1 MAEVVINDK
10 VKTHEEG
17 NHTYIGKYKGKD
29 FKVSMVDVNDD
40 RELVYTEGK
49 DNFTDEDKD
58 VIFEQLDD
66 MSYVDTLEEAGD
78 DKVYVEDNY
87 ETWFAFKFEAYGSY
101 GEHKFI
107 VEEYS
112 DDNGGDATFLE
123 GEENFNDEEKELIY
137 EAVNEYM

>member
-1 MAEVVINDK
+1 MQD
-10 VKTHEEG
+10 
-17 NHTYIGKYKGKD
+17 
-29 FKVSMVDVNDD
+29 MNDD
-40 RELVYTEGK
+40 RELAYMEGEE
-49 DNFTDEDKD
+49 NFTDEDKD

-66 MSYVDTLEEAGD
+66 MTYVDSIEEAGN
-78 DKVYVEDNY
+78 DKVYIENNY

-112 DDNGGDATFLE
+112 DEHGGDATFVE
-123 GEENFNDEEKELIY
+123 GEDKFSEEEQELIY

>member
-17 NHTYIGKYKGKD
+17 NHRYNGSYKGKE
-29 FKVSMVDVNDD
+29 FKTSMEDMNDD
-40 RELVYTEGK
+40 RKLVYIEGEE
-49 DNFTDEDKD
+49 NFSDGDKK

-66 MSYVDTLEEAGD
+66 MTYIRPDEKGD
-78 DKVYVEDNY
+78 ENSVIVEKDW
-87 ETWFAFKFEAYGSY
+87 ESWFAFKFEAYGSY

-123 GEENFNDEEKELIY
+123 GEDKFSEDEQELIY